1 MIQLLSK
8 WATLKT
14 LIPYFLIFSFFT
26 FFLFPRYEQQLIEIA
41 GEKVQILDKYSSYTT
56 AQVSDLFT
64 KLKAE
69 GRDLDY
75 FITSVIDMIYPLV
88 YGPFFMLLIA
98 FFMKKM
104 TGSETAGLSIA
115 FFLPLLVM
123 LTDYAENF
131 TTLQL
136 LSSFPNLDED
146 VVFRGSKLANLKLI
160 LIILSFGAAF
170 FSCLGWV
177 VKTLVLMTVGRNR
190 G

>member
-14 LIPYFLIFSFFT
+14 LVPAFLVFSFFT
-26 FFLFPRYEQQLIEIA
+26 FFLFPRYEQQLTEIA
-41 GEKVQILDKYSSYTT
+41 GEKVQLLDKYPIYTT
-56 AQVSDLFT
+56 AQVTDLFT
-64 KLKAE
+64 KLKTE
-69 GRDLDY
+69 GRDLHY

-98 FFMKKM
+98 FFIKKM

-123 LTDYAENF
+123 LIDYGENF

-136 LSSFPNLDED
+136 LSSFPNLDEG
-146 VVFRGSKLANLKLI
+146 VVFRGSKLANIKIIFI
-160 LIILSFGAAF
+160 LLSFGAAF
-170 FSCLGWV
+170 FSCLGWI
-177 VKTLVLMTVGRNR
+177 VKTLIVMTVGRNR